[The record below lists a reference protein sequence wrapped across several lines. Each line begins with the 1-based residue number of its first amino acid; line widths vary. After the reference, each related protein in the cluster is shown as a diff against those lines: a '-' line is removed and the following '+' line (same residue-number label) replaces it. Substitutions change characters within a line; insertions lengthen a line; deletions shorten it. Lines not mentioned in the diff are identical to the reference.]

1 MKLNDPFGR
10 LEKRQQASYEMMRDA
25 MQRGGIDTEQAAQ
38 DVIKQSKTRSLK
50 FLSVVLAILLLILTL
65 VPKYMP
71 VLACLAIIMII
82 WAVKSMVSGKRYVDR
97 YIKEEIQGRAEK
109 QDNSLPG

>member
-10 LEKRQQASYEMMRDA
+10 LEKRNQASYEMMRDA
-25 MQRGGIDTEQAAQ
+25 MQRGGITTVQAAQ
-38 DVIKQSKTRSLK
+38 EVIEQSKSRSLK
-50 FLSVVLAILLLILTL
+50 FLCVVLAILLLIFFV

-71 VLACLAIIMII
+71 VLACLAAIVII
-82 WAVKSMVSGKRYVDR
+82 WAVKSMISGKRYVDR

-109 QDNSLPG
+109 EDHSVPG